1 MTHHLASSHFHLVI
15 GDGNLPRAAPELFDL
30 SRHGL
35 LRGRGAYDVAALREA
50 AAREFARVARTA
62 SARVRGPG
70 HGVRQS
76 AST

>member
-35 LRGRGAYDVAALREA
+35 LRGRGAYEVAAQLA
-50 AAREFARVARTA
+50 PAREFARFARTA

-70 HGVRQS
+70 HGVRES

>member
-15 GDGNLPRAAPELFDL
+15 GGGNLPRAAPELFDL
-30 SRHGL
+30 ARHGL
-35 LRGRGAYDVAALREA
+35 LRGRGTFEVAALREA
-50 AAREFARVARTA
+50 APQGFARVARAA

-76 AST
+76 ASA